1 MLAKY
6 LMPLASPV
14 AQLVVHLIA
23 VPGDVSSMPAHTY
36 KCTLVEIVHE
46 IISTIIILFLLIL
59 EELLSVSN
67 KRKYIY
73 LSHSLLWKN

>member
-1 MLAKY
+1 ML
-6 LMPLASPV
+6 LAGPV

-36 KCTLVEIVHE
+36 TCTLVEIIHE
-46 IISTIIILFLLIL
+46 IISKVVILFLLIV

-67 KRKYIY
+67 KRKYTEG
-73 LSHSLLWKN
+73 L